1 MLKLQP
7 NTEIYYPKRYLWYK
21 LIGVILVLIAVLLVA
36 IYYDEYDFLWRVF
49 FMFLVLSVFY
59 ALFLYW
65 FYINTTF
72 SFDDKRITKRSGILN
87 KQSTVIQFD
96 RIQNIKLRSDIIM
109 RLFNISIIEIW
120 TASQSQLSL
129 DKGGDNDTSAD
140 ISLFLDSPQA
150 EKLRLFMLEKEK
162 IN

>member
-21 LIGVILVLIAVLLVA
+21 LIGVILFLIAVLSVA

-49 FMFLVLSVFY
+49 FMFLALSVFY

-72 SFDDKRITKRSGILN
+72 SFDDKRITKE
-87 KQSTVIQFD
+87 V
-96 RIQNIKLRSDIIM
+96 
-109 RLFNISIIEIW
+109 EY
-120 TASQSQLSL
+120 
-129 DKGGDNDTSAD
+129 
-140 ISLFLDSPQA
+140 
-150 EKLRLFMLEKEK
+150 
-162 IN
+162 

>member
-1 MLKLQP
+1 M
-7 NTEIYYPKRYLWYK
+7 
-21 LIGVILVLIAVLLVA
+21 
-36 IYYDEYDFLWRVF
+36 
-49 FMFLVLSVFY
+49 
-59 ALFLYW
+59 
-65 FYINTTF
+65 
-72 SFDDKRITKRSGILN
+72 N